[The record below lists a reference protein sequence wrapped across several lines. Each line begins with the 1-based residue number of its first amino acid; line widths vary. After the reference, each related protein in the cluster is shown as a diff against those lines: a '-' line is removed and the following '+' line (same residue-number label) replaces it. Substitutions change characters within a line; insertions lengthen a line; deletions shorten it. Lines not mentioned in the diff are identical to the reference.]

1 MNQKPAEDQ
10 GLKTIAGIF
19 AAVVNGSIFT
29 MMAMAGVVEARAERD
44 EPVAWVDVKPVELPK
59 LGQERPKELP
69 RIIEAPEPPPVETDT
84 ASISRKKLE
93 EELER
98 KKEDEKKQRELAEKK
113 RRDEEKRLEDEQRR
127 KEREEEAE
135 RKKREQAMARA
146 LRKVHDERADED
158 DPRGFADGDAMGTS
172 TDPNSRLH
180 KATYMNRVV
189 HALREQFTVP
199 SVIPRDVRKK
209 LNAVV
214 AFRIDDDGKLKGD
227 PRITRSSNNR
237 IFDDAVLATLRKFG
251 PGSNARIP
259 VPPPTLPDLR
269 KSVLKN
275 GLTIE
280 MRGDD

>member
-1 MNQKPAEDQ
+1 MKRAGDDQ
-10 GLKTIAGIF
+10 GLKTIAGIV
-19 AAVVNGSIFT
+19 AAVLNGGIFT
-29 MMAMAGVVEARAERD
+29 VMALASVVEAKTERD
-44 EPVAWVDVKPVELPK
+44 EPVAWIDVKPVELPK
-59 LGQERPKELP
+59 LGEERPKELP

-113 RRDEEKRLEDEQRR
+113 RRDEEKRLEDEQRK

-135 RKKREQAMARA
+135 RKKREKAMARA

-158 DPRGFADGDAMGTS
+158 DPRGFADGDQMGTS

-209 LNAVV
+209 LSAVV
-214 AFRIDDDGKLKGD
+214 AFRVDGDGKLKGD

-237 IFDDAVLATLRKFG
+237 IFDDAVLATLHKFA
-251 PGSNARIP
+251 PGTAARIP
-259 VPPPTLPDLR
+259 VPPVTLPDLR